1 MDSSTVERD
10 KAQCVGVVKRT
21 YTRKYYITQKYNNK
35 VGLNL
40 ILHK

>member
-21 YTRKYYITQKYNNK
+21 YTRQYYITQIFIIIKL
-35 VGLNL
+35 V
-40 ILHK
+40 